1 MAKWRVYNRH
11 PEGRTHKEKFQDSIV
26 EIKAGEYVLMDYE
39 DAVAFRG
46 QYFPM
51 FMNAQG
57 VQDPASY
64 KCIEIVRDGN
74 LTEDKP
80 VVETKW
86 VCHFDGK
93 EFPSKDLLMAYIEEN
108 FKDKIIVDEVAEKE
122 VEEERRSRGRPR
134 GS

>member
-11 PEGRTHKEKFQDSIV
+11 PRGFTHREKFQDSIV

-57 VQDPASY
+57 VQDEASY
-64 KCIEIVRDGN
+64 KCIELVKDGN
-74 LTEDKP
+74 D
-80 VVETKW
+80 VEEKVIGETRY

-93 EFPSKDLLMAYIEEN
+93 EFPTKDLLMSYIEQN
-108 FKDKIIVDEVAEKE
+108 FKDKIVVDETVE
-122 VEEERRSRGRPR
+122 VEIEEERKGRGRPR

>member
-1 MAKWRVYNRH
+1 MSKWRVYNKH
-11 PEGRTHKEKFQDSIV
+11 PLGFTHREKFQDSII

-51 FMNAQG
+51 RMNAQD
-57 VQDPASY
+57 VQDPESY
-64 KCIEIVRDGN
+64 KCIEIVKDDSVVD
-74 LTEDKP
+74 EKP
-80 VVETKW
+80 AVETKW

-93 EFPSKDLLMAYIEEN
+93 EFPTKDLLMSYIEQN
-108 FKDKIIVDEVAEKE
+108 FKDKIVVDEVAEKE
-122 VEEERRSRGRPR
+122 IEEEKRGRGRPR